1 MAILKSSPFEIVV
14 NPNDAPASRE
24 WILEQISA
32 PEVAAVCIMHGQP
45 GDKVDEEFL
54 SKCADSVK
62 VVSTFSVG
70 FGKSSSRF
78 VWRGLNAMIR

>member
-1 MAILKSSPFEIVV
+1 MAILSSSPFEIIV

-24 WILEQISA
+24 WILDNISD
-32 PEVAAVCIMHGQP
+32 PEVAGVCVMHGQP

-54 SKCADSVK
+54 ERCGEGVK

-70 FGKSSSRF
+70 YGK
-78 VWRGLNAMIR
+78 